1 VPSASKKRRRADEDD
16 EEYDRPA
23 AARPWWLS
31 ALLRRPRDTLA
42 GIVAA
47 GAAIAIVV
55 NGVYMQ
61 HGPHPAP
68 IFAIKPLPVA
78 PSRES
83 VGSVQRPRAATQ
95 EAAPRE
101 AAPAPSAAHPAVVEL
116 PRPRP
121 ATAPA
126 APGARKD
133 PIAELLAGHI
143 LQTST
148 QPRAQ
153 PPHQATLP
161 AHQAAPVVPPAPT
174 SPAPTPPAPV
184 QAPSRSLVQPSRQVL
199 AVQRALSEFGYGQIK
214 PTGVMDNET
223 RTALKEFQGSHNLQ
237 VTGELNDQVK
247 RELATMVGHE
257 LD

>member
-1 VPSASKKRRRADEDD
+1 M
-16 EEYDRPA
+16 
-23 AARPWWLS
+23 
-31 ALLRRPRDTLA
+31 LLRRPRDTLA

-47 GAAIAIVV
+47 GAAIAIIV

-78 PSRES
+78 PARES
-83 VGSVQRPRAATQ
+83 VGSVHRPRAATQ
-95 EAAPRE
+95 NAAPRE
-101 AAPAPSAAHPAVVEL
+101 VAPAHPTVVEL

-126 APGARKD
+126 AAGARKD

-143 LQTST
+143 LQSGP
-148 QPRAQ
+148 QPRSQ
-153 PPHQATLP
+153 PVHQATLP
-161 AHQAAPVVPPAPT
+161 AHQAAPA
-174 SPAPTPPAPV
+174 APTPPAPIP
-184 QAPSRSLVQPSRQVL
+184 APSRSLMQPSRQVL

-214 PTGVMDNET
+214 PTGLMDNET
-223 RTALKEFQGSHNLQ
+223 RSALKEFQSSHNLQ

-247 RELATMVGHE
+247 RELASMVGHE
-257 LD
+257 LN

>member
-1 VPSASKKRRRADEDD
+1 VPSASLKKRPRADADD

-23 AARPWWLS
+23 SRPWWWR

-83 VGSVQRPRAATQ
+83 VGSVQRPRAVTQ
-95 EAAPRE
+95 DAAPRE
-101 AAPAPSAAHPAVVEL
+101 AAPAHSTVVEL

-126 APGARKD
+126 ARKD

-143 LQTST
+143 VQSSP

-153 PPHQATLP
+153 PVHQATLP
-161 AHQAAPVVPPAPT
+161 AHQAAPAAP
-174 SPAPTPPAPV
+174 SAPTPPAPIP
-184 QAPSRSLVQPSRQVL
+184 APSRSLAQPSRQVL

-214 PTGVMDNET
+214 PTGVMDDET
-223 RTALKEFQGSHNLQ
+223 RTALKQFQGSHNLQ
-237 VTGELNDQVK
+237 ATGELNDQVR
-247 RELATMVGHE
+247 RELASMVGHE
-257 LD
+257 LN

>member
-1 VPSASKKRRRADEDD
+1 LKKRRRADEDD

-23 AARPWWLS
+23 AARPWWWS
-31 ALLRRPRDTLA
+31 VLLRRPRDTLA

-47 GAAIAIVV
+47 GAAIAIIV

-83 VGSVQRPRAATQ
+83 VGSVPRPHAAAQ
-95 EAAPRE
+95 DAGPRE
-101 AAPAPSAAHPAVVEL
+101 LASAPAQPIPVAVEL

-121 ATAPA
+121 VNAPA

-143 LQTST
+143 LQTSPPT
-148 QPRAQ
+148 RAQ
-153 PPHQATLP
+153 P
-161 AHQAAPVVPPAPT
+161 AHQAAAPMHQAALPAAPAAPPAP
-174 SPAPTPPAPV
+174 PAPTPPAPIP
-184 QAPSRSLVQPSRQVL
+184 APSRSLAQPSRQVL

-214 PTGVMDNET
+214 PTGVMDDET
-223 RTALKEFQGSHNLQ
+223 RTALKQFQGTHNMQ
-237 VTGELNDQVK
+237 VTGELNDQVR
-247 RELATMVGHE
+247 RELASMVGHE
-257 LD
+257 LN

>member
-1 VPSASKKRRRADEDD
+1 VPSASLKKRRRADEDD

-23 AARPWWLS
+23 TSRPWWWR

-83 VGSVQRPRAATQ
+83 VGSVQRPRAVAQ
-95 EAAPRE
+95 DAAPRD
-101 AAPAPSAAHPAVVEL
+101 AAPAHPTGVEL

-126 APGARKD
+126 AAAARKD

-143 LQTST
+143 LQSSP
-148 QPRAQ
+148 QSRAQ
-153 PPHQATLP
+153 PV
-161 AHQAAPVVPPAPT
+161 HQAALPVHQPAPAAP
-174 SPAPTPPAPV
+174 SAPMPPLPIPAP
-184 QAPSRSLVQPSRQVL
+184 SHSLAQPSRQVL

-214 PTGVMDNET
+214 PTGVMDDET
-223 RTALKEFQGSHNLQ
+223 RTALKQFQGSHNLQ
-237 VTGELNDQVK
+237 VTGELNDQVR
-247 RELATMVGHE
+247 RELASMVGHE
-257 LD
+257 LN

>member
-1 VPSASKKRRRADEDD
+1 MPSASLRQRRRAETDD

-23 AARPWWLS
+23 ASRPWWWS
-31 ALLRRPRDTLA
+31 VLLRRPRDTLA

-78 PSRES
+78 PSREP
-83 VGSVQRPRAATQ
+83 VGSIQRPRAAAQ
-95 EAAPRE
+95 DAGPRE
-101 AAPAPSAAHPAVVEL
+101 AASAPVHPAPAVVEL

-121 ATAPA
+121 ASAPA

-133 PIAELLAGHI
+133 PIAELLAGHT
-143 LQTST
+143 LQTSPP
-148 QPRAQ
+148 PRAQ
-153 PPHQATLP
+153 P
-161 AHQAAPVVPPAPT
+161 AHQAALPAPQAAPAAPSAPVPPAAIP
-174 SPAPTPPAPV
+174 
-184 QAPSRSLVQPSRQVL
+184 APSRSLAQPSRQVL

-214 PTGVMDNET
+214 PTGMMDDET
-223 RTALKEFQGSHNLQ
+223 RTALKQFQGSHNLQ
-237 VTGELNDQVK
+237 ITGELNDQVR
-247 RELATMVGHE
+247 RELASMVGHE
-257 LD
+257 LN